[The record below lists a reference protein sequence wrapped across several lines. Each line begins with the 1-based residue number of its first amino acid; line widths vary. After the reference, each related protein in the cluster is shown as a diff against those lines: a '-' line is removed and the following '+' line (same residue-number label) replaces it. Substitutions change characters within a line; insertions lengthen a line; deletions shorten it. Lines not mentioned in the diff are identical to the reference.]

1 MRLLE
6 EKILQDAQI
15 LPRNILKVDSFL
27 NHQVDPQ
34 LMMAMGQDM
43 ADHFAT
49 SGATKVL
56 TLEVSG
62 ITLAMAAAFYLRV
75 PMIFAKK
82 IASVTLTHDVYS
94 SVVESYTKK
103 RSYEIK
109 VDKQFLTPDDKVLIV
124 DDFLATGAAL
134 KGMTN
139 ICEQAGAAVV
149 GYGIA
154 IEKVFQTGGNRL
166 RELGFDVYSQARI
179 SEFVDGSV
187 KFEH

>member
-62 ITLAMAAAFYLRV
+62 ITLAMAAAFTYAF
-75 PMIFAKK
+75 P
-82 IASVTLTHDVYS
+82 
-94 SVVESYTKK
+94 
-103 RSYEIK
+103 
-109 VDKQFLTPDDKVLIV
+109 
-124 DDFLATGAAL
+124 
-134 KGMTN
+134 
-139 ICEQAGAAVV
+139 
-149 GYGIA
+149 
-154 IEKVFQTGGNRL
+154 
-166 RELGFDVYSQARI
+166 
-179 SEFVDGSV
+179 
-187 KFEH
+187 

>member
-6 EKILQDAQI
+6 EKILQDAQV

-34 LMMAMGQDM
+34 LIMAMGQDM
-43 ADHFAT
+43 AQHFA
-49 SGATKVL
+49 SAGATKVL

-62 ITLAMAAAFYLRV
+62 ITLAMAAAFYLQV

-82 IASVTLTHDVYS
+82 IASVTLTQDVYS

-109 VDKQFLTPDDKVLIV
+109 VDKKFLSPTDNVLIV

-134 KGMTN
+134 KGLTS
-139 ICEQAGAAVV
+139 ICEQASAHVV

-154 IEKVFQTGGNRL
+154 IEKVFQNGGNRL
-166 RELGFDVYSQARI
+166 RELGHDVYSQARI
-179 SEFVDGSV
+179 SEFADGSV
-187 KFEH
+187 TFEH

>member
-62 ITLAMAAAFYLRV
+62 ITLAMAAAFYLHV
-75 PMIFAKK
+75 PMVFAKK

-134 KGMTN
+134 KGLTN
-139 ICEQAGAAVV
+139 ICEQAGAVVV